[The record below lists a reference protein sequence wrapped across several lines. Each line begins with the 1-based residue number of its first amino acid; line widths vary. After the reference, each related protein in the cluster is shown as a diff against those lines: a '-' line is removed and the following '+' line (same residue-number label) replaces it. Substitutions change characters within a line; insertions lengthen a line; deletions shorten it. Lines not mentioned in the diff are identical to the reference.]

1 MNESNTNTA
10 INQLSLGL
18 IITVIQD
25 VLKRWRIIVAASLIA
40 AMIAFVFTDLTY
52 RPQYQTMTTF
62 VVSSA
67 NTSSTPYSNLSA
79 ANTTASVFTQ
89 VLNSSLLRQK
99 VAQEVGLTEF
109 DGTITAEVAGD
120 TNILTMI
127 VTGSDPRSVFLMS
140 NAIIHHHHLV
150 SGNILR
156 GTILEVLKEPVVPT
170 YPVNPPATGALA
182 KKAALLSAAGVAV
195 LLAVMAVMADKIH
208 SREEAD
214 IKLGCHV
221 LGELYHERKCKT
233 LKAWLSGKKK
243 SILITNPLTSFV
255 YTESV
260 HKLSSRIDKRRH
272 NGEHVIMITSLLENE
287 GKSTVAVNLALS
299 MARKGKKTLLV
310 DCDLRKP
317 ACSKILGGSKE
328 SAGVIDVLWGRAPLH
343 DCVKHLKNSGLDL
356 LPGKKSLKAATNL
369 VNSPAMG
376 RLLKEAAK
384 SYDIVI
390 VDTPPMALAPDA
402 ECICEFADAALLVVR
417 QNAATANDLND
428 AAALLGKSTHLLGCV
443 LNNVYGSGN
452 FSPVF
457 RYGSYGKYDKY
468 DKYGRYGKYGYGS
481 RE

>member
-170 YPVNPPATGALA
+170 YLSTLPPPEVLQKRQHCCRQPV
-182 KKAALLSAAGVAV
+182 
-195 LLAVMAVMADKIH
+195 
-208 SREEAD
+208 
-214 IKLGCHV
+214 
-221 LGELYHERKCKT
+221 
-233 LKAWLSGKKK
+233 
-243 SILITNPLTSFV
+243 
-255 YTESV
+255 
-260 HKLSSRIDKRRH
+260 
-272 NGEHVIMITSLLENE
+272 
-287 GKSTVAVNLALS
+287 
-299 MARKGKKTLLV
+299 
-310 DCDLRKP
+310 
-317 ACSKILGGSKE
+317 
-328 SAGVIDVLWGRAPLH
+328 
-343 DCVKHLKNSGLDL
+343 
-356 LPGKKSLKAATNL
+356 LP
-369 VNSPAMG
+369 
-376 RLLKEAAK
+376 
-384 SYDIVI
+384 Y
-390 VDTPPMALAPDA
+390 
-402 ECICEFADAALLVVR
+402 CW
-417 QNAATANDLND
+417 Q
-428 AAALLGKSTHLLGCV
+428 
-443 LNNVYGSGN
+443 
-452 FSPVF
+452 
-457 RYGSYGKYDKY
+457 
-468 DKYGRYGKYGYGS
+468 
-481 RE
+481 